1 MRGIA
6 DAEVV
11 AQLQQLEQALV
22 RLLGVEEHEVDNDQ
36 IVAGAVGDQNVAV
49 PVKDVAARSFDR
61 RHILHGVRVGRH
73 EAVFRL
79 HRLKLIQPQH
89 IAAHQE
95 RDQT

>member
-1 MRGIA
+1 MPRSSHSSSSWSRRSFGCF
-6 DAEVV
+6 
-11 AQLQQLEQALV
+11 
-22 RLLGVEEHEVDNDQ
+22 GVEEHEVDNDQ

-49 PVKDVAARSFDR
+49 PVKNVAARGFDR